1 MLTTIFFLVTA
12 DIDSPENLKTLQF
25 TSMLRCYEP
34 STYDVFS
41 HRFHRLLPIKFQ
53 KTLYECALRGVTCE
67 DRTVKSIALGR
78 PNASNVRHRDNFHP
92 YIINAHWM
100 PSSTEKVHLSGVTI
114 LNGWRPETLPKSLK
128 YFYMRGCH
136 TLPLFVDVD
145 KKALANAGRAM
156 PERTMLSN
164 LPQNLEEMYAISSGY
179 AGGVCI
185 QGLPRSLHILV
196 LKERFRDIFI
206 DFDEM
211 SERLEHILVDTMF
224 LGKNLKTY
232 ATGKQ
237 KGDPRVKVPYSGA
250 ELTDVLL
257 KSAYYNEFKSK
268 E

>member
-1 MLTTIFFLVTA
+1 MLTSIFFILTA
-12 DIDSPENLKTLQF
+12 DTDSPENLKILQF

-41 HRFHRLLPIKFQ
+41 HRFRRLLPIKYQ
-53 KTLYECALRGVTCE
+53 KTFNECALPGITCE
-67 DRTVKSIALGR
+67 DRAVKSISLGR
-78 PNASNVRHRDNFHP
+78 PNSKNLRHRDDFQP

-128 YFYMRGCH
+128 YLYMRGCH
-136 TLPLFVDVD
+136 TLPLLVDVD
-145 KKALANAGRAM
+145 KKALANAGMEMLA
-156 PERTMLSN
+156 RTMLSN
-164 LPQNLEEMYAISSGY
+164 LPQNLEEMYAINSGY

-185 QGLPRSLHILV
+185 QGLPRSLRILV

-211 SERLEHILVDTMF
+211 SEGLEHILVDTMF
-224 LGKNLKTY
+224 LGKNLKMH
-232 ATGKQ
+232 ATGKR

-250 ELTDVLL
+250 DLTDVLL
-257 KSAYYNEFKSK
+257 KSAYYKEFKSK